1 MKPSEFLLVLL
12 SAAGIHQSCSWLSN
26 SNVLTFLRNH
36 QGLDWSQRV
45 LTMDDEDADA
55 LPLTDISDTDD
66 DSPTDEELES
76 NLGEWDER
84 VATFNSIHIVGRV
97 GNNPEPR
104 FLDDGNVVVN
114 LSLACRR
121 KIHYMERQTE
131 EIKSGEE
138 ETDWFALEIW
148 GQTAEF
154 VSKYV
159 QKGTRVGVVGSLQ
172 LDDWED
178 QEVGERRYKAKCIVQ
193 DIEIL
198 ETKAEA
204 ELRRSNQRGSSFY
217 TTDDEDEY
225 DSSRGS
231 AGGFFD

>member
-1 MKPSEFLLVLL
+1 MT
-12 SAAGIHQSCSWLSN
+12 N
-26 SNVLTFLRNH
+26 SNFLAIPRKH
-36 QGLDWSQRV
+36 QRPNWSQRV
-45 LTMDDEDADA
+45 LTMDEDDADA
-55 LPLTDISDTDD
+55 LPLTDICDTDNEI
-66 DSPTDEELES
+66 PTDEELEV

-84 VATFNSIHIVGRV
+84 VAAFNSLHIVGRV

-204 ELRRSNQRGSSFY
+204 ELRRSNQRGSSFF
-217 TTDDEDEY
+217 TTDDDDEY
-225 DSSRGS
+225 TSSRGS

>member
-1 MKPSEFLLVLL
+1 MNPYLFLVCLL
-12 SAAGIHQSCSWLSN
+12 SASGIHRSYSWLVN
-26 SNVLTFLRNH
+26 SNLLRTARKH
-36 QGLDWSQRV
+36 ERLDWSLRV
-45 LTMDDEDADA
+45 LTMDEDDADA
-55 LPLTDISDTDD
+55 LALTDISDTDD
-66 DSPTDEELES
+66 EGQTDEELQA

-84 VATFNSIHIVGRV
+84 VAAFNSLHIVGRV
-97 GNNPEPR
+97 GNNPERR
-104 FLDDGNVVVN
+104 FFDDGNVVVN

-121 KIHYMERQTE
+121 KIHYMERQAE

-159 QKGTRVGVVGSLQ
+159 QKGTRLGVVGSLQ
-172 LDDWED
+172 LDEWED

-198 ETKAEA
+198 ESKGEA
-204 ELRRSNQRGSSFY
+204 ELRRSNQRGSSFF
-217 TTDDEDEY
+217 TTDDDDEY